1 MDEGLR
7 SRVGKR
13 LNESHSASGNM
24 GPEKQRR
31 DTEDS
36 KNRDAHVWSF

>member
-1 MDEGLR
+1 
-7 SRVGKR
+7 
-13 LNESHSASGNM
+13 M

-36 KNRDAHVWSF
+36 KNRDAHVWSFWGIKEVS